1 MADNHGFFKAP
12 VIITHAAPRPRGL
25 VEDLHCAL
33 VIVRTDTTIEEETN
47 WVLKCGGGNCGVCV
61 RVGGGGGGKGGRG

>member
-12 VIITHAAPRPRGL
+12 VVVTHTAPRPRGL

-33 VIVRTDTTIEEETN
+33 VIVKTGSAIEKETN
-47 WVLKCGGGNCGVCV
+47 WVLKSGGGNCVCV
-61 RVGGGGGGKGGRG
+61 CVCGGGGGGRG